1 MRKSVQRIFI
11 ILICIL
17 IGILP
22 LSCNYFSPL
31 NIYNIRIYKDTP
43 VWRLAKAVKSEN
55 THKIRKILNEHPEY
69 AKFPE
74 GFNDYEDTPSLLMW
88 SIANNKYKSF
98 QVLLEMG
105 SDPNHKTIKKK
116 TPIMYAGDYLVNNTT
131 NPQFTIDLL
140 KAGADANYS
149 FNGYLDENRYTVSGD
164 SPLIN
169 ACVSGDIE
177 IVKALV
183 ENGADVDLRVYS
195 PLGNKTSTSSPVQG
209 AFHLNRI
216 EVLEYLIIEKKA
228 NIKNSFDQN
237 IQGEDID
244 ICYYTK
250 ELKRFFKGRE
260 QEISRLLDYIESQGI
275 YCDGQAVS
283 QN

>member
-1 MRKSVQRIFI
+1 MWKSVQRIFI

-17 IGILP
+17 VGILP
-22 LSCNYFSPL
+22 LSCDYFSSL
-31 NIYNIRIYKDTP
+31 NIYNIRIYKNTP

-55 THKIRKILNEHPEY
+55 THKIKKTLNEHPEY
-69 AKFPE
+69 VKFPE
-74 GFNDYEDTPSLLMW
+74 GFNGYEDTPSLLMW

-116 TPIMYAGDYLVNNTT
+116 TPLMYAADYLVDNTT

-149 FNGYLDENRYTVSGD
+149 FNGYLDENRYTVWGD
-164 SPLIN
+164 SPLII
-169 ACVSGDIE
+169 ACQTANME
-177 IVKALV
+177 IIKALV
-183 ENGADVDLRVYS
+183 DNGADINLS
-195 PLGNKTSTSSPVQG
+195 NCTPKQGKCLSLSTPVTA
-209 AFHLNRI
+209 AFDFKRTK
-216 EVLEYLIIEKKA
+216 VLEYLIIEKKVD
-228 NIKNSFDQN
+228 IKRSFGQN
-237 IQGEDID
+237 IQGKDID

-250 ELKRFFKGRE
+250 ELKRFFIGRE

-275 YCDGQAVS
+275 HCE
-283 QN
+283 